1 MSRRS
6 MARFAAT
13 VSLSYCLSIFLFVFI
28 TGVILLRT
36 VLNPWYVLS
45 RMERSDFAEQSVT
58 ELSEVFITYGLAS
71 GVSPDVMTTFI
82 TADIVNTATE
92 AIILE
97 TFGRRTGYS
106 SDEYINEITDELRAY
121 AIQQGFTITTD
132 IGTGLHELAVLCAD
146 ALKDHINSPIFG
158 LLARLQYITRY
169 IVTGIIITAV
179 LSLTAIIIIPTVN
192 LRVTRW
198 IDGYIYALGAT
209 SLLCIIISIVYYSL
223 GISTRLTISP
233 LSYNRLISSW
243 FDGIINSYM
252 IALLP
257 LLSALTICITIRIIR
272 RIRRNKQKIY
282 AELDSRRS

>member
-169 IVTGIIITAV
+169 IVTGIITTAV

-209 SLLCIIISIVYYSL
+209 SLLCIIIGIVYYSL

-233 LSYNRLISSW
+233 VSYNRLISSW

>member
-1 MSRRS
+1 

-169 IVTGIIITAV
+169 IVTGIITTAV

-209 SLLCIIISIVYYSL
+209 SLLCIIIGIVYYSL

-233 LSYNRLISSW
+233 VSYNRLISSW

-257 LLSALTICITIRIIR
+257 LLSALAICITIRIIR